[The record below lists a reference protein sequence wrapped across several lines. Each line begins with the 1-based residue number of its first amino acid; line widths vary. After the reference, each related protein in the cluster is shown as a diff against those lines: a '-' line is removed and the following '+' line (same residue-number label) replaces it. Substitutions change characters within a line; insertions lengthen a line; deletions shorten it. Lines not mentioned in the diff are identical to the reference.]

1 MDTAKII
8 NGYKEDVKSFLANMI
23 KYPSIVNQETELINY
38 IQNFFAEEGYEFE
51 KHSIPFALSYD
62 RQFTKYPQFRGFNNR
77 DNLVLKI
84 PGTGDGRSL
93 IINAHMDVVPA
104 GEWKDAFNPRID
116 GDIVYGRG
124 AVDDKGQIA
133 VIYALLRF
141 LKETGYKNKGDIII
155 ELVIDEEVG
164 GNGTL
169 ALLREGIKADGAIV
183 LECADMEIHPAN
195 RGVLWFEA
203 DIKGKPVHMGKKHEG
218 VSAVDKGIEFINLLY
233 EYEKELRKNKHPLFK
248 KHKYP
253 AQVNIGKFN
262 AGSFP
267 SMVPDWCKIEGGI
280 GFLPD
285 KNLETIRSD
294 IANILNNK
302 ASDWLKNNIKIEY
315 NALHND
321 AYEISVEHPLVKTL
335 SESFKS
341 AKYNTDINGWIVSC
355 DARLFKTVGDMPVVV
370 TGAGKLEL
378 AHSDNE
384 HVDVNEILK
393 MAEILFEFIQRW

>member
-1 MDTAKII
+1 MNTENFL
-8 NGYKEDVKSFLANMI
+8 NGYKEDVKNFLATII
-23 KYPSIVNQETELINY
+23 KYPSTVNNEVELINFLE
-38 IQNFFAEEGYEFE
+38 NFFKDLGYNVER
-51 KHSIPFALSYD
+51 HPIPFALSYD
-62 RQFTKYPQFRGFNNR
+62 KEFTKYPEFKSFKDR

-84 PGTGDGRSL
+84 KGTGEGRSI

-104 GEWKDAFNPRID
+104 GNWDNAFNPEIK
-116 GDIVYGRG
+116 GDLVYGRG

-133 VIYALLRF
+133 VIYTLLR
-141 LKETGYKNKGDIII
+141 LIKEKNFKPRGDIII

-169 ALLREGIKADGAIV
+169 SLLREGIKADGAIV

-203 DIKGKPVHMGKKHEG
+203 NIKGKPVHMGKKYEG
-218 VSAVDKGIEFINLLY
+218 ISAIDKGIEFINLLY
-233 EYEKELRKNKHPLFK
+233 DYEKQLQKSKHPLFK

-253 AQVNIGKFN
+253 AQVNIGKMN
-262 AGSFP
+262 GGSFP

-285 KNLETIRSD
+285 KSIEIVKSD
-294 IANILNNK
+294 IDKILENK
-302 ASDWLKNNIKIEY
+302 ASKWLKDNIELSY

-321 AYEISVEHPLVKTL
+321 AFAISPSHPLVTTL
-335 SESFKS
+335 AESFKK
-341 AKYNTDINGWIVSC
+341 ANYKTEINGWIVSC
-355 DARLFKTVGDMPVVV
+355 DARLFQTIANIPVVV
-370 TGAGKLEL
+370 TGAGKLAL

-384 HVDVNEILK
+384 HIDINEVLK
-393 MAEILFEFIQRW
+393 MAEILYEFLQRW